1 MVGLEVPDRN
11 GVNADVVLGYD
22 TLQEY
27 VDGNSSHGALVG
39 RYANRIGGAKINVS
53 GREYRL
59 SANDNKVNHLHG
71 GFFGYNKRV
80 WTVDAMD
87 GGDIR
92 LRQPGRRGELP
103 RNPENQREVHPDQQ
117 QRPGY
122 RLHGG
127 F

>member
-1 MVGLEVPDRN
+1 MSISKSEFGFFRGYKCWLVTLTNSRGAVARLTNFGGAVVGLEVPDRN

-59 SANDNKVNHLHG
+59 
-71 GFFGYNKRV
+71 
-80 WTVDAMD
+80 
-87 GGDIR
+87 IR
-92 LRQPGRRGELP
+92 ERQQG
-103 RNPENQREVHPDQQ
+103 
-117 QRPGY
+117 
-122 RLHGG
+122 
-127 F
+127 